1 MPADTPVTILVV
13 DDNPASRYATSRIL
27 RSAGF
32 TVLEAATGGEALTL
46 APQGADLVVL
56 DVNLPDIDGFQVC
69 RELRSKDET
78 ARIPVIHLSATF
90 VQDVHKVRGLDAGAD
105 GYLTHPVEPPVLIA
119 TVNAFLRTRHAEDA
133 MRRSEAK
140 FRAIFDEAIN
150 GISLVS
156 RELVFLEVN
165 PAMCAILGRTREDV
179 IGKHGSSFF
188 PAGREN
194 DLVKIAHE
202 LERNGTWRGTF
213 PVVASNGRL
222 VELDWNI
229 SIHSVPGVRLA
240 IVTDITE
247 RKAIE
252 ADRERLLASERAA
265 RAEAE
270 RANRLKDDFLAT
282 VSHELRT
289 PLSAILLWA
298 KILES
303 GDPTEEDLR
312 EGVHS
317 IVHNAESQKQ
327 LIDDL
332 LDMSRISSGKL
343 LLKLRDVELGAVVR
357 EAVEAV
363 RPVADAKGVGL
374 RFAAAD
380 ATCVVRA
387 DPDRIQ
393 QVLWN
398 LFSNAVKFTDRGGEI
413 DVRLCRAGQAARVA
427 VRDTGKGIAPQFL
440 PHVFERF
447 RQADASMTRR
457 HGGLGLGL
465 ALVRELVDLHGG
477 VVRADSEGEGRGAT
491 FTVDLPLAAAG
502 AAAPARVEGGGGGA
516 GGSSLE
522 GVKVLL
528 VEDEAEMRRALT
540 WFLEKAGAEVLAVGT
555 AAEAMDALRHGAPHV
570 LVSDIGL
577 PDDDGYTLMRRASTL
592 AIARGQAPVPAVA
605 LTAYARG
612 EDRARALAAGF
623 QEYAPKPVEPAELV
637 RIVAGLHTRAV

>member
-213 PVVASNGRL
+213 PVVASDGRL

-303 GDPTEEDLR
+303 GNPTEEDLR

-343 LLKLRDVELGAVVR
+343 QLKLRDVELGGVVG

-380 ATCVVRA
+380 ETCVVRA

-398 LFSNAVKFTDRGGEI
+398 LLSNAVKFTDRGGEI
-413 DVRLCRAGQAARVA
+413 DVRLWCAGQAARVA

-477 VVRADSEGEGRGAT
+477 AVRADSEGEGRGAT

-502 AAAPARVEGGGGGA
+502 AAAPAQAEGGGGDA
-516 GGSSLE
+516 GGSSLA

-637 RIVAGLHTRAV
+637 RIVAGLNTRAV